1 MNQDIKIAL
10 AQLNLTVGAVTANTQ
25 VIIQSMR
32 DAAAQGADVL
42 LTPELA
48 ISGYPPEDLLYRPA
62 FAAQVTASVA
72 QVQAQ
77 TALYPALF
85 VVLGHPAWQD
95 EHCYNAASV
104 MHAGRCIGT
113 YFKRELPNYA
123 VFDEKRYFTAG
134 TSVGIAS
141 LVFEVKGT
149 RLGVNICEDVWFK
162 TAPQAAKDAGAQALL
177 VLNASPY
184 HHGKVPQRMAV
195 VRENVS
201 AIGLHYIGVNHVGG
215 QDELVFDG
223 ASFVL
228 NAAGDCTTRLPQF
241 EPSLAMINL
250 INGVPQATTPVTNI
264 APELSLEAEIYA
276 SLVLATRDYIRKNG
290 FKAAL
295 LGLSGGVDSA
305 LVLAVGVDAIGADNM
320 RAVMMPTRF
329 TAGMSLTDSRAMI
342 ARLNVQYEELPI
354 EGLFEN
360 YLATLAEDFKGTPSG
375 IAEENLQARIRGT
388 LLMALSNKFGSIV
401 LTTGNKSETAVG
413 YCTLYG
419 DMCGGFAVLKDVPK
433 TLVYR
438 LCAWRNAQAVA
449 AGQTPVIPENIL
461 TRAPSAELRDNQTDQ
476 DSLPEYDVLDAIID
490 AHLESNLSLAEIVA
504 LNIDGAD
511 EATVRRVLR
520 LIQVNEYKRRQ
531 SAVGPRITT
540 RAFGRDWRLP
550 ITNGFA
556 SGFVG

>member
-1 MNQDIKIAL
+1 MTSTTSTTSTTIFIAL
-10 AQLNLTVGAVTANTQ
+10 AQLNLTVGAVAANAQ
-25 VIIQSMR
+25 AIIQAMR

-62 FAAQVTASVA
+62 FAAQVAAAVA
-72 QVQAQ
+72 TVQ
-77 TALYPALF
+77 TESSLHPDLF
-85 VVLGHPAWQD
+85 VVLGHPAWVKDGQA

-104 MHAGRCIGT
+104 LHGGKVVGT
-113 YFKRELPNYA
+113 YYKRELPNYA

-134 TSVGIAS
+134 TES
-141 LVFEVKGT
+141 LVFEVKG
-149 RLGVNICEDVWFK
+149 RRFGINICEDVWFK
-162 TAPQAAKDAGAQALL
+162 PAPKDALAAGAQALL
-177 VLNASPY
+177 VLNASPF

-195 VRENVS
+195 VRDNVS
-201 AIGLHYIGVNHVGG
+201 SLGLPYIGVNHVGG

-228 NAAGDCTTRLPQF
+228 NAAGECTTRLPQF
-241 EPSLAMINL
+241 EPALAMITL
-250 INGVPQATTPVTNI
+250 HNGVPQATTVT
-264 APELSLEAEIYA
+264 PELSLEAEVYA
-276 SLVLATRDYIRKNG
+276 SLVLATRDYIHKNG

-305 LVLAVGVDAIGADNM
+305 LVLAVGVDAIGSGNM

-342 ARLNVQYEELPI
+342 ARLGVQYEELPI

-360 YLATLAEDFKGTPSG
+360 YLSALAEDFKGTPSG

-449 AGQTPVIPENIL
+449 AGQAPVIPENIL

-490 AHLESNLSLAEIVA
+490 AHLERNLSLAEIVA
-504 LNIDGAD
+504 LNIEGAD
-511 EATVRRVLR
+511 ETTVRRVLR

-550 ITNGFA
+550 IT
-556 SGFVG
+556 SGFEG

>member
-1 MNQDIKIAL
+1 MTPSTIYIAL
-10 AQLNLTVGAVTANTQ
+10 AQLNLTVGAAAANAQ
-25 VIIQSMR
+25 AIIQAMR

-62 FAAQVTASVA
+62 FATQVAAALASL
-72 QVQAQ
+72 QAE
-77 TALYPALF
+77 TALHPALYM
-85 VVLGHPAWQD
+85 VLGHPAWKG
-95 EHCYNAASV
+95 ESCYNAASV
-104 MHAGRCIGT
+104 LHGGKVIGT

-134 TSVGIAS
+134 TES

-149 RLGVNICEDVWFK
+149 RFGVNICEDVWFK
-162 TAPQAAKDAGAQALL
+162 AAPQAAKTAGAQALL
-177 VLNASPY
+177 VLNASPF
-184 HHGKVPQRMAV
+184 HHGKVPQRIAV

-201 AIGLHYIGVNHVGG
+201 ALELPYIGVNHVGG

-228 NAAGDCTTRLPQF
+228 NAAGECTTRLPQF
-241 EPSLAMINL
+241 EPALAMISL
-250 INGVPQATTPVTNI
+250 INGIPQATTI
-264 APELSLEAEIYA
+264 APERSLEAEVYA
-276 SLVLATRDYIRKNG
+276 SLVLATRDYVRKNG

-305 LVLAVGVDAIGADNM
+305 LVLAVGVDALGAAAM
-320 RAVMMPTRF
+320 RAVMMPTRY

-342 ARLNVQYEELPI
+342 ARLGVQYEELPI
-354 EGLFEN
+354 EGLFES
-360 YLATLAEDFKGTPSG
+360 YLSALEQDFKGTPSG

-449 AGQTPVIPENIL
+449 AGQAPVIPENIL

-490 AHLESNLSLAEIVA
+490 AHLERNLSLAEIVA
-504 LNIDGAD
+504 LGIQDAD
-511 EATVRRVLR
+511 ETTVRRVLR

-550 ITNGFA
+550 IT
-556 SGFVG
+556 SGFVAI

>member
-1 MNQDIKIAL
+1 MTSTTISIAL
-10 AQLNLTVGAVTANTQ
+10 AQLNLTVGAVAANAQMITQ
-25 VIIQSMR
+25 AMR

-62 FAAQVTASVA
+62 FATQVAEAVAAVQTASAVHP
-72 QVQAQ
+72 
-77 TALYPALF
+77 TLF
-85 VVLGHPAWQD
+85 VVLGHPASAG
-95 EHCYNAASV
+95 EACYNAASV
-104 MHAGRCIGT
+104 LHGGRVIGT
-113 YFKRELPNYA
+113 YYKRELPNYA
-123 VFDEKRYFTAG
+123 VFDENRYFKAG
-134 TSVGIAS
+134 TEP

-149 RLGVNICEDVWFK
+149 RFGVNICEDVWFK
-162 TAPQAAKDAGAQALL
+162 FAPQAAKTAGAQALL
-177 VLNASPY
+177 VLNASPF

-195 VRENVS
+195 VRKNVS
-201 AIGLHYIGVNHVGG
+201 SLGLPYIGVNHVGG

-228 NAAGDCTTRLPQF
+228 NAAGECISRLPQF
-241 EPSLAMINL
+241 EPALAMIAL
-250 INGVPQATTPVTNI
+250 ENGVPQTTTV
-264 APELSLEAEIYA
+264 AKELSLEAEVYA
-276 SLVLATRDYIRKNG
+276 SLVLATRDYTRKNG

-305 LVLAVGVDAIGADNM
+305 LVLAVGVDAIGAANM

-342 ARLNVQYEELPI
+342 ERLGVQYEELPI

-360 YLATLAEDFKGTPSG
+360 YLNALSEDFKGTPSG
-375 IAEENLQARIRGT
+375 LAEENLQARIRGT

-438 LCAWRNAQAVA
+438 LCAWRNAQAA
-449 AGQTPVIPENIL
+449 ASGQAPVIPENIL
-461 TRAPSAELRDNQTDQ
+461 TRAPSAELRDDQTDQ
-476 DSLPEYDVLDAIID
+476 DSLPEYAVLDAIID
-490 AHLESNLSLAEIVA
+490 AHLERNLSLSEIVD
-504 LNIDGAD
+504 LKIQGAD

-550 ITNGFA
+550 IT
-556 SGFVG
+556 SGFVNEFVA

>member
-1 MNQDIKIAL
+1 MIFTPVSSIVTIAL
-10 AQLNLTVGAVTANTQ
+10 AQLNLTVGAVLANTQ
-25 VIIQSMR
+25 AIIQAMQQ
-32 DAAAQGADVL
+32 AAALGADIV

-62 FAAQVTASVA
+62 FAAQVAAALA

-77 TALYPALF
+77 STAYPNLYT
-85 VVLGHPAWQD
+85 VLGHPCWGTTEQGEA
-95 EHCYNAASV
+95 CYNTASV
-104 MHAGRCIGT
+104 VHNGSIIGC
-113 YFKRELPNYA
+113 YVKRELPNYA

-134 TSVGIAS
+134 TDS

-149 RLGVNICEDVWFK
+149 RFGVNICEDVWFK
-162 TAPQAAKDAGAQALL
+162 IAPQAAKAAGAQALL

-195 VRENVS
+195 VRGNVS
-201 AIGLHYIGVNHVGG
+201 AIGLPYIGVNHVGG

-228 NAAGDCTTRLPQF
+228 NAAGVCTSRLAQF
-241 EPSLAMINL
+241 EPALDMIAL
-250 INGVPQATTPVTNI
+250 QNGIPQATSL
-264 APELSLEAEIYA
+264 APELSLEAEVYA

-305 LVLAVGVDAIGADNM
+305 LVLAVGVDAIGAENM
-320 RAVMMPTRF
+320 RAVMMPTRY
-329 TAGMSLTDSRAMI
+329 TADMSLTDSRAMV
-342 ARLNVQYEELPI
+342 ARLAVQYEELPI
-354 EGLFEN
+354 EGLFES
-360 YLATLAEDFKGTPSG
+360 YLSALAENFKGTPSG

-449 AGQTPVIPENIL
+449 AGQAPVIPENIL
-461 TRAPSAELRDNQTDQ
+461 TRAPSAELRDKQTDQ

-490 AHLESNLSLAEIVA
+490 AHLERNLSLAEIVA
-504 LNIDGAD
+504 LKIHGAD

-550 ITNGFA
+550 ITNGF
-556 SGFVG
+556 VN

>member
-1 MNQDIKIAL
+1 MTTKTLSIAL
-10 AQLNLTVGAVTANTQ
+10 AQLNLTVGAVAANTHA
-25 VIIQSMR
+25 VIQTLR

-62 FAAQVTASVA
+62 FAAQVAA
-72 QVQAQ
+72 ALAAVQAES
-77 TALYPALF
+77 ALHPTVF
-85 VVLGHPAWQD
+85 VVLGHPAWQGTS
-95 EHCYNAASV
+95 CFNAASV
-104 MHAGRCIGT
+104 LHGGKIIGT

-134 TSVGIAS
+134 TAVGIAS
-141 LVFEVKGT
+141 LIFEVKGT
-149 RLGVNICEDVWFK
+149 RFGVNICEDVWFK
-162 TAPQAAKDAGAQALL
+162 PAPQAAKAAGAQVLL
-177 VLNASPY
+177 VLNASPF

-195 VRENVS
+195 VRENVA
-201 AIGLHYIGVNHVGG
+201 AIGLPYIGVNHVGG

-228 NAAGDCTTRLPQF
+228 NAAGECTTRLPQF
-241 EPSLAMINL
+241 EPALAMISL
-250 INGVPQATTPVTNI
+250 INGVPQATAI
-264 APELSLEAEIYA
+264 APERSLEAEVYA
-276 SLVLATRDYIRKNG
+276 SLVLATRDYVRKNG

-305 LVLAVGVDAIGADNM
+305 LVLAVGVDALGAAAM
-320 RAVMMPTRF
+320 RAVMMPTRY

-342 ARLNVQYEELPI
+342 ARLGVQYEELPI
-354 EGLFEN
+354 EGLFES
-360 YLATLAEDFKGTPSG
+360 YLSALEQDFKGTPSG

-449 AGQTPVIPENIL
+449 AGQAPVIPENIL

-490 AHLESNLSLAEIVA
+490 AHLERNLSLAEIVA
-504 LNIDGAD
+504 LGIDGAD

-550 ITNGFA
+550 IT
-556 SGFVG
+556 SGFTA

>member
-1 MNQDIKIAL
+1 MTQTIQIAL
-10 AQLNLTVGAVTANTQ
+10 AQLNLTVGATASNTQ
-25 VIIQSMR
+25 TLIQALR
-32 DAAAQGADVL
+32 DASAQGADVL

-48 ISGYPPEDLLYRPA
+48 ICGYPPEDLLYRAA
-62 FAAQVTASVA
+62 FAAQVAAGIAQLQAETTAHPSVH
-72 QVQAQ
+72 
-77 TALYPALF
+77 L
-85 VVLGHPAWQD
+85 VLGHPAWD
-95 EHCYNAASV
+95 GERCYNAASV
-104 MHAGRCIGT
+104 LHQGKLIGI
-113 YFKRELPNYA
+113 YYKSELPNYA
-123 VFDEKRYFTAG
+123 VFDEKRYFTPG
-134 TSVGIAS
+134 TEP
-141 LVFEVKGT
+141 LVFKVKGT
-149 RLGVNICEDVWFK
+149 RFGVNICEDVWFK
-162 TAPQAAKDAGAQALL
+162 TAPHAAQAAGAQALL
-177 VLNASPY
+177 VLNASPF
-184 HHGKVPQRMAV
+184 HHGKVPQRMVV
-195 VRENVS
+195 VRKNVS
-201 AIGLHYIGVNHVGG
+201 ALGMPYIGVNHVGG

-228 NAAGDCTTRLPQF
+228 NAQGQCTARLPQF
-241 EPSLAMINL
+241 ESALAIIAL
-250 INGVPQATTPVTNI
+250 KDGVPQTKAI
-264 APELSLEAEIYA
+264 APELSLEAEVYA

-290 FKAAL
+290 FKTAL

-305 LVLAVGVDAIGADNM
+305 LVLAVGVDAISAANM

-342 ARLNVQYEELPI
+342 ARLGVQYEELPI
-354 EGLFEN
+354 EGLFES
-360 YLATLAEDFKGTPSG
+360 YLGALADDFKGTPSG

-388 LLMALSNKFGSIV
+388 LLMALSNKFGNIV

-449 AGQTPVIPENIL
+449 AGQAPVIPENIL

-490 AHLESNLSLAEIVA
+490 AHLERNLSLAEIVA
-504 LNIDGAD
+504 LGMKGAD

-520 LIQVNEYKRRQ
+520 LVQVNEYKRRQ

-550 ITNGFA
+550 ITNGFTA
-556 SGFVG
+556 

>member
-1 MNQDIKIAL
+1 MTQILNIAL
-10 AQLNLTVGAVTANTQ
+10 AQLNLTVGAIAANTSQ
-25 VIIQSMR
+25 LLQAMR
-32 DAAAQGADVL
+32 DAATQGADVL

-62 FAAQVTASVA
+62 FAAQVADAMASL
-72 QVQAQ
+72 QAES
-77 TALYPALF
+77 TLDPALY
-85 VVLGHPAWQD
+85 VVLGHPAWQ
-95 EHCYNAASV
+95 ENCCYNAASV
-104 MHAGRCIGT
+104 LHAGKVIGT
-113 YFKRELPNYA
+113 YYKRELPNYA

-134 TSVGIAS
+134 TQS

-149 RLGVNICEDVWFK
+149 RFGVNICEDVWFK
-162 TAPQAAKDAGAQALL
+162 AAPLAAKAAGAQALL
-177 VLNASPY
+177 VLNASPF

-201 AIGLHYIGVNHVGG
+201 TIGLPYIGVNHVGG

-228 NAAGDCTTRLPQF
+228 NAAGECTTRLAQF
-241 EPSLAMINL
+241 EPVLAMIAL
-250 INGVPQATTPVTNI
+250 KNGVPQATTPLPNI
-264 APELSLEAEIYA
+264 APERSLEAEVYA
-276 SLVLATRDYIRKNG
+276 SLVLATRDYVRKNG

-305 LVLAVGVDAIGADNM
+305 LVLAIGVDALGHAAM
-320 RAVMMPTRF
+320 RAVMMPTRY

-342 ARLNVQYEELPI
+342 ARLGVQYEELPI
-354 EGLFEN
+354 EGLFES
-360 YLATLAEDFKGTPSG
+360 YLSALAEDFKGTSSG

-449 AGQTPVIPENIL
+449 AGQAPVIPENIL

-490 AHLESNLSLAEIVA
+490 AHLERNLSLAEIVA
-504 LNIDGAD
+504 LKIEGAD
-511 EATVRRVLR
+511 EATARRVLR

-550 ITNGFA
+550 IT
-556 SGFVG
+556 SGYAA

>member
-1 MNQDIKIAL
+1 MTSTTVSIAL
-10 AQLNLTVGAVTANTQ
+10 AQLNLTVGAVAANAQ
-25 VIIQSMR
+25 AIIQAMR
-32 DAAAQGADVL
+32 DAAGQGADVL

-62 FAAQVTASVA
+62 FAAQVAAAVA
-72 QVQAQ
+72 AVQAES
-77 TALYPALF
+77 AAHPRLY
-85 VVLGHPAWQD
+85 VVLGHPAW
-95 EHCYNAASV
+95 EGANCFNAASV
-104 MHAGRCIGT
+104 LHGGSAIGT
-113 YFKRELPNYA
+113 YYKRELPNYA

-134 TSVGIAS
+134 TQS
-141 LVFEVKGT
+141 LVFEVKGM
-149 RLGVNICEDVWFK
+149 RFGVNICEDVWFK
-162 TAPQAAKDAGAQALL
+162 SAPLAAQTSGAQALL
-177 VLNASPY
+177 VLNASPF

-201 AIGLHYIGVNHVGG
+201 SLGMSYIGVNHVGG

-228 NAAGDCTTRLPQF
+228 NAAGVCTTRLPQF
-241 EPSLAMINL
+241 ESALAMIRL
-250 INGVPQATTPVTNI
+250 ENGVPQTCTVAT
-264 APELSLEAEIYA
+264 ELGLEAEVYA

-305 LVLAVGVDAIGADNM
+305 LVLAVGVDAIGAANM

-342 ARLNVQYEELPI
+342 ARLGVKYEELPI

-360 YLATLAEDFKGTPSG
+360 YLSTLAEDFKGTASG

-438 LCAWRNAQAVA
+438 LCAWRNAQALA
-449 AGQTPVIPENIL
+449 AGEAPVIPRNIL
-461 TRAPSAELRDNQTDQ
+461 TRSPSAELRDNQTDQ
-476 DSLPEYDVLDAIID
+476 DSLPEYGVLDAIID
-490 AHLESNLSLAEIVA
+490 AHLERNLSLAEIVA
-504 LNIDGAD
+504 LNIQGAD
-511 EATVRRVLR
+511 ETTVRRVLR

-550 ITNGFA
+550 IT
-556 SGFVG
+556 SGFVQ

>member
-1 MNQDIKIAL
+1 MTSTTVSIAL
-10 AQLNLTVGAVTANTQ
+10 AQLNLTVGAVAANAQ
-25 VIIQSMR
+25 AIIQAMR

-62 FAAQVTASVA
+62 FAAQVAA
-72 QVQAQ
+72 AMAAVQTESA
-77 TALYPALF
+77 AHPALF
-85 VVLGHPAWQD
+85 VVLGHPAWEGD
-95 EHCYNAASV
+95 NCFNAASV
-104 MHAGRCIGT
+104 LHGGKVVGT
-113 YFKRELPNYA
+113 YYKRELPNYA

-134 TSVGIAS
+134 TEP
-141 LVFEVKGT
+141 LVFEIKGT
-149 RLGVNICEDVWFK
+149 RFGINICEDVWFK
-162 TAPQAAKDAGAQALL
+162 TAPQAAKTAGAQALL
-177 VLNASPY
+177 VLNASPF
-184 HHGKVPQRMAV
+184 HHGKVPQRINV

-201 AIGLHYIGVNHVGG
+201 AIGLSYIGVNHIGG

-223 ASFVL
+223 SSFVL
-228 NAAGDCTTRLPQF
+228 NAQGECTTRLPQF
-241 EPSLAMINL
+241 EPALAMITL
-250 INGVPQATTPVTNI
+250 KNGVPQATTV
-264 APELSLEAEIYA
+264 AAELSLEAEVYA

-305 LVLAVGVDAIGADNM
+305 LVLAVGVDATGAANM

-342 ARLNVQYEELPI
+342 ARLGVQYEELPI

-360 YLATLAEDFKGTPSG
+360 YLSTLAEDFKGTASG

-449 AGQTPVIPENIL
+449 AGQAPVIPENIL

-490 AHLESNLSLAEIVA
+490 AHLERNLSLVEIVA

-511 EATVRRVLR
+511 EPTVRRVLR
-520 LIQVNEYKRRQ
+520 LIQVNEYKRLQ

-550 ITNGFA
+550 IT
-556 SGFVG
+556 SGFVQ

>member
-1 MNQDIKIAL
+1 MTSTTISIAL
-10 AQLNLTVGAVTANTQ
+10 AQLNLTVGAVAANAQMITQ
-25 VIIQSMR
+25 AMR

-62 FAAQVTASVA
+62 FATQVAEAVAAVQTASAVHP
-72 QVQAQ
+72 
-77 TALYPALF
+77 TLF
-85 VVLGHPAWQD
+85 VVLGHPASAG
-95 EHCYNAASV
+95 EACYNAASV
-104 MHAGRCIGT
+104 LHGGRVIGT
-113 YFKRELPNYA
+113 YYKRELPNYA
-123 VFDEKRYFTAG
+123 VFDENRYFKAG
-134 TSVGIAS
+134 TEP

-149 RLGVNICEDVWFK
+149 RFGVNICEDVWFK
-162 TAPQAAKDAGAQALL
+162 FAPQVAKSAGAQALL
-177 VLNASPY
+177 VLNASPF

-195 VRENVS
+195 VRKNVS
-201 AIGLHYIGVNHVGG
+201 SLGLPYIGVNHVGG

-228 NAAGDCTTRLPQF
+228 NAAGECTSRLPQF
-241 EPSLAMINL
+241 EPALAMIAL
-250 INGVPQATTPVTNI
+250 ENGVPQTTTV
-264 APELSLEAEIYA
+264 AKELSLEAEVYA
-276 SLVLATRDYIRKNG
+276 SLVLATRDYTRKNG

-305 LVLAVGVDAIGADNM
+305 LVLAVGVDAIGAANM

-342 ARLNVQYEELPI
+342 ERLGVQYEELPI

-360 YLATLAEDFKGTPSG
+360 YLNALSEDFKGTPSG
-375 IAEENLQARIRGT
+375 LAEENLQARIRGT

-438 LCAWRNAQAVA
+438 LCAWRNAQAA
-449 AGQTPVIPENIL
+449 ASGQAPVIPENIL
-461 TRAPSAELRDNQTDQ
+461 TRAPSAELRDDQTDQ
-476 DSLPEYDVLDAIID
+476 DSLPEYAVLDAIID
-490 AHLESNLSLAEIVA
+490 AHLERNLSLSEIVD
-504 LNIDGAD
+504 LKIQGAD

-550 ITNGFA
+550 IT
-556 SGFVG
+556 SGFVNEFVA